1 MIGKLSRIMPYMLFR
16 REVPALID
24 LVSVSKVYKTG
35 GSPAVSDVN
44 LHVERGE
51 FIFLVGPSGAGKTTL
66 IKLISREEL
75 PSSGRILFLGHD
87 TSAYKPQELL
97 RHRRRMG
104 LVFQDFRLLK
114 SKTIYENVAL
124 ALEVTGR
131 PPQEIKAKVPAILAR
146 VGLAGKEEAFPNEL
160 SGGEQQR
167 AGIARAIV
175 RDPLLIL
182 ADEPTGNV
190 DRETAWGLM
199 ELFEDINRGGTT
211 VIIATHAWDL
221 VDRMKKRVITLDKGR
236 VIRDELQGSYSHAH

>member
-1 MIGKLSRIMPYMLFR
+1 
-16 REVPALID
+16 VLINM
-24 LVSVSKVYKTG
+24 VSVSKVYKP
-35 GSPAVSDVN
+35 GSAPAVSDVN
-44 LHVERGE
+44 LHIDQGE

-66 IKLISREEL
+66 IKLISREEM
-75 PSSGRILFLGHD
+75 PTAGRIFFLDND
-87 TSAYKPQELL
+87 TTIYKEPELL

-114 SKTIYENVAL
+114 SKTVYENVAL

-131 PPQEIKAKVPAILAR
+131 PPREIKERVPAALAR
-146 VGLAGKEEAFPNEL
+146 VGLAGKEGSFPNEL

-167 AGIARAIV
+167 VGIARAIV
-175 RDPLLIL
+175 REPLVIL

-199 ELFEDINRGGTT
+199 DLFETINQGGAT

-221 VDRMKKRVITLDKGR
+221 VDCLKKRVITLEKGQ
-236 VIRDELQGSYSHAH
+236 VIGDEQQGSYNHAH

>member
-1 MIGKLSRIMPYMLFR
+1 M
-16 REVPALID
+16 ID

-44 LHVERGE
+44 LHGAGE

-75 PSSGRILFLGHD
+75 PSSGRIFLGHD

-131 PPQEIKAKVPAILAR
+131 PPQEIKAKSLPFWPGWDWPAKR
-146 VGLAGKEEAFPNEL
+146 RL
-160 SGGEQQR
+160 SQ
-167 AGIARAIV
+167 
-175 RDPLLIL
+175 
-182 ADEPTGNV
+182 
-190 DRETAWGLM
+190 
-199 ELFEDINRGGTT
+199 
-211 VIIATHAWDL
+211 
-221 VDRMKKRVITLDKGR
+221 
-236 VIRDELQGSYSHAH
+236 

>member
-1 MIGKLSRIMPYMLFR
+1 
-16 REVPALID
+16 VPSLID
-24 LVSVSKVYKTG
+24 LFSVSKVYKSG
-35 GSPAVSDVN
+35 GPPAISCVN
-44 LHVERGE
+44 LHVEQGE

-75 PSSGRILFLGHD
+75 PTSGRILFLNND
-87 TSAYKPQELL
+87 TAAYKPPELL
-97 RHRRRMG
+97 RHRRLMG
-104 LVFQDFRLLK
+104 MVFQDFRLLK

-131 PPQEIKAKVPAILAR
+131 PPQEIKAKVPAVLAR
-146 VGLAGKEEAFPNEL
+146 VGLAGKEEAFPSEL

-190 DRETAWGLM
+190 DPETARGLM
-199 ELFEDINRGGTT
+199 ELFEEINRGGTT

-221 VDRMKKRVITLDKGR
+221 VERMKKRVIALDKGR
-236 VIRDELQGSYSHAH
+236 IIKDERQGSFNHAH

>member
-1 MIGKLSRIMPYMLFR
+1 MINM
-16 REVPALID
+16 
-24 LVSVSKVYKTG
+24 VSVSKVYKP
-35 GSPAVSDVN
+35 GSAPAVSDVN
-44 LHVERGE
+44 LHIDQGE

-66 IKLISREEL
+66 IKLISREEM
-75 PSSGRILFLGHD
+75 PTAGRIFFLDND
-87 TSAYKPQELL
+87 TTIYKEPELL

-114 SKTIYENVAL
+114 SKTVYENVAL

-131 PPQEIKAKVPAILAR
+131 PPREIKERVPAALAR
-146 VGLAGKEEAFPNEL
+146 VGLAGKEGSFPNEL

-167 AGIARAIV
+167 VGIARAIV
-175 RDPLLIL
+175 REPLVIL

-199 ELFEDINRGGTT
+199 DLFETINQGGAT

-221 VDRMKKRVITLDKGR
+221 VDSLKKRVITLEKGQ
-236 VIRDELQGSYSHAH
+236 VIGDEQQGSYNHAH

>member
-1 MIGKLSRIMPYMLFR
+1 MDYMQIWK
-16 REVPALID
+16 EVPALINM
-24 LVSVSKVYKTG
+24 VSVSKIYKPG
-35 GSPAVSDVN
+35 GAPAVSEVN
-44 LHVERGE
+44 LQIDRGE

-75 PSSGRILFLGHD
+75 PTTGQIVFLNSN
-87 TSAYKPQELL
+87 TTAYKPAELL

-114 SKTIYENVAL
+114 SKTVYENVAL

-131 PPQEIKAKVPAILAR
+131 PPQEIKERVPAALAR
-146 VGLAGKEEAFPNEL
+146 VGLAGKEDSFPNEL

-175 RDPLLIL
+175 REPLVIL

-190 DRETAWGLM
+190 DRETARDLM
-199 ELFEDINRGGTT
+199 ELFETINQGGTT

-221 VDRMKKRVITLDKGR
+221 VDRLKKRVITLENGR
-236 VIRDELQGSYSHAH
+236 ITGDEQQGSYNHAH

>member
-1 MIGKLSRIMPYMLFR
+1 MINM
-16 REVPALID
+16 
-24 LVSVSKVYKTG
+24 VSVSKVYKP
-35 GSPAVSDVN
+35 GSAPAVSDVN
-44 LHVERGE
+44 LHIDQGE

-66 IKLISREEL
+66 IKLISREEM
-75 PSSGRILFLGHD
+75 PTAGRIFFLDND
-87 TSAYKPQELL
+87 TTIYKEPELL

-114 SKTIYENVAL
+114 SKTVYENVAL

-131 PPQEIKAKVPAILAR
+131 PPREIKERVPAALAR
-146 VGLAGKEEAFPNEL
+146 VGLAGKEGSFPNEL

-167 AGIARAIV
+167 VGIARAIV
-175 RDPLLIL
+175 REPLVIL

-199 ELFEDINRGGTT
+199 DLFETINQGGAT

-221 VDRMKKRVITLDKGR
+221 VDCLKKRVITLEKGQ
-236 VIRDELQGSYSHAH
+236 VIEDEQQGSYNHAH

>member
-1 MIGKLSRIMPYMLFR
+1 ML
-16 REVPALID
+16 INM
-24 LVSVSKVYKTG
+24 VSVSKVYKP
-35 GSPAVSDVN
+35 GSAPAVSDVN
-44 LHVERGE
+44 LHIDQGE

-66 IKLISREEL
+66 IKLISREEM
-75 PSSGRILFLGHD
+75 PTAGRIFFLDND
-87 TSAYKPQELL
+87 TTIYKEPELL

-114 SKTIYENVAL
+114 SKTVYENVAL

-131 PPQEIKAKVPAILAR
+131 PPREIKERVPAALAR
-146 VGLAGKEEAFPNEL
+146 VGLAGKEGSFPNEL

-167 AGIARAIV
+167 VGIARAIV
-175 RDPLLIL
+175 REPLVIL

-199 ELFEDINRGGTT
+199 DLFETINQGGAT

-221 VDRMKKRVITLDKGR
+221 VDCLKKRVITLEKGQ
-236 VIRDELQGSYSHAH
+236 VIEDEQQGSYNHAH

>member
-1 MIGKLSRIMPYMLFR
+1 MVYTQIWK
-16 REVPALID
+16 EVPALID
-24 LVSVSKVYKTG
+24 MVSVSKVYKP
-35 GSPAVSDVN
+35 GSPPAISDVS
-44 LHVERGE
+44 LHIDQGE
-51 FIFLVGPSGAGKTTL
+51 FVFLVGPSGAGKTTL
-66 IKLISREEL
+66 IKLISREVMPTAGRVIFL
-75 PSSGRILFLGHD
+75 NNNTSS
-87 TSAYKPQELL
+87 YKPVELL

-131 PPQEIKAKVPAILAR
+131 PPQEIKEKVPAALAR
-146 VGLAGKEEAFPNEL
+146 VGLAGKEDAFPNEL

-167 AGIARAIV
+167 AGIARAVV
-175 RDPLLIL
+175 REPLVIL

-190 DRETAWGLM
+190 DRETARGLM

-221 VDRMKKRVITLDKGR
+221 VDRLKKRVVTLENGRIT
-236 VIRDELQGSYSHAH
+236 RDESQGGYGHVH

>member
-1 MIGKLSRIMPYMLFR
+1 MVYMLLR
-16 REVPALID
+16 KEVPALIEI
-24 LVSVSKVYKTG
+24 VSVSKIYKPG
-35 GSPAVSDVN
+35 GLPAVSGVN
-44 LHVERGE
+44 LHVDRGE

-66 IKLISREEL
+66 IKLISREEI
-75 PSSGRILFLGHD
+75 PTSGRIVFLNNNTTG
-87 TSAYKPQELL
+87 YKPQELL

-131 PPQEIKAKVPAILAR
+131 PLQEIKQRVPAALAR

-175 RDPLLIL
+175 REPLVIL

-190 DRETAWGLM
+190 DRETARGLM

-221 VDRMKKRVITLDKGR
+221 VDRLKKRVITLEKGR
-236 VIRDELQGSYSHAH
+236 ITRDELQGSYDHAH